1 MSAACP
7 GPTSRARGTGKGK
20 DGRGKTRGKSW
31 ASGPNLV
38 QSFPSEGAGDSVAL
52 TLVSIFENMAL
63 LHN

>member
-1 MSAACP
+1 MSAAYP
-7 GPTSRARGTGKGK
+7 GPTSRAGSTGMGK
-20 DGRGKTRGKSW
+20 EGQGKIHGKSW